1 MTLVTLNDI
10 LPKAKKEGYA
20 IGAFNYAD
28 LNTARGIVM
37 AAEEKNSPVVIQIA
51 ESHFPYLPLRE
62 GGKLALDLAKHASVP
77 VVVHLDHGTD
87 IKTCIEALKMGFS
100 SVMLDFSQKSL
111 SENIEGT
118 KKVVEF
124 AHDIGASVEGE
135 VGVMTHDGGEG
146 KPAYDS
152 LSDNYTTVNEAKQFY
167 EETGI
172 DAMAISYGTV
182 HGIYRE
188 KPILNFE
195 RLNEI
200 SQAVPV
206 PLVVHGGSGLS
217 DTEYKN
223 SIKNGIS
230 KINYYSVMSFSVTKD
245 LRDYLNNEK
254 DKQVFLYDADM
265 KIMELVKKDIKN
277 KIEIFGSANKA

>member
-10 LPKAKKEGYA
+10 LPTAKKEGYA

-28 LNTARGIVM
+28 LNTARGIVK
-37 AAEEKNSPVVIQIA
+37 AAEEEHSPVVLQIA
-51 ESHFPYLPLRE
+51 ESHFPYLPLRI
-62 GGKLALDLAKHASVP
+62 GGKVALDLAKHASVP

-100 SVMLDFSQKSL
+100 SVMLDFSLKNIH
-111 SENIEGT
+111 ENIAET

-124 AHDIGASVEGE
+124 AHDLGASVEGE
-135 VGVMTHDGGEG
+135 VGVMTRDGGDD
-146 KPAYDS
+146 KPDYS
-152 LSDNYTTVNEAKQFY
+152 NLMDNYTTVSEAQKFY
-167 EETGI
+167 EQTGI

-188 KPILNFE
+188 KPVLNFN
-195 RLNEI
+195 RLSEI
-200 SQAVPV
+200 SHAVPV

-217 DTEYKN
+217 DEEYRN

-230 KINYYSVMSFSVTKD
+230 KINYYSVMSFNVTKG
-245 LRDYLNNEK
+245 LKKYLDSTN
-254 DKQVFLYDADM
+254 KQQIFLYDVDT
-265 KIMELVKKDIKN
+265 KIIELVKDDIKN
-277 KIEIFGSANKA
+277 KIEVFGSKNKA

>member
-10 LPKAKKEGYA
+10 LPTAKKEGYA

-28 LNTARGIVM
+28 LNTARGIVK
-37 AAEEKNSPVVIQIA
+37 AAEEEHSPVVLQIA
-51 ESHFPYLPLRE
+51 ESHFPYLPLRI
-62 GGKLALDLAKHASVP
+62 GGKVALDLAKHASVP

-100 SVMLDFSQKSL
+100 SVMLDFSLKNIH
-111 SENIEGT
+111 ENIAET

-124 AHDIGASVEGE
+124 AHDLGASVEGE
-135 VGVMTHDGGEG
+135 VGVMTRDGGDD
-146 KPAYDS
+146 KPDYS
-152 LSDNYTTVNEAKQFY
+152 NLMDNYTTVSEAQKFY
-167 EETGI
+167 EQTGI

-188 KPILNFE
+188 KPVLNFN
-195 RLNEI
+195 RLSEI
-200 SQAVPV
+200 SHAVPV

-217 DTEYKN
+217 DEEYRN

-230 KINYYSVMSFSVTKD
+230 KINYYSVMSFNVTNGLKK
-245 LRDYLNNEK
+245 YLDSTN
-254 DKQVFLYDADM
+254 KQQIFLYDVDT
-265 KIMELVKKDIKN
+265 KIIELVKDDIKN
-277 KIEIFGSANKA
+277 KIEVFGSKNKA